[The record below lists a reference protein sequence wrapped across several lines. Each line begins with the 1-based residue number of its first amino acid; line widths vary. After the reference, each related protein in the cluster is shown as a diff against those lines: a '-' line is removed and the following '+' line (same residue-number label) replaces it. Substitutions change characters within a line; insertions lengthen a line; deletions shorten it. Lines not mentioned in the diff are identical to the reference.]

1 MSVIYETILVGDI
14 GGTNSRLLLFQ
25 VRRDDPQLRRA
36 SKPGCKAPGLLLK
49 TERYLNQEYK
59 SFLEVVTQFL
69 HEANLQKPPL
79 TACFAVAGPVKN
91 NAVVF
96 TNRADW
102 SMDGRRLV
110 TALGIASIT
119 LCNDFLAVGY
129 GLLTLDE
136 ETECEVLQAAPKLPG
151 APIVCIGAGTGLGE
165 CFLTS
170 TPTTSFGSAHGSQSN
185 LTARSL
191 VAPSPS
197 SSSSSS
203 ALSSNYTFQCFAS
216 EGGHA
221 DFAPRGAEQY
231 LLLDFLKTKFA
242 CPERVSVERVV
253 SGSGLANIYD
263 FLSSAY
269 PDEQDASVHKEIAAA
284 GDLKGAAIAKHAP
297 TDSLCRRTMDIF
309 VAAYGAEAGSMGL
322 KFLPY
327 GGLYLTGGL
336 TPKNMHLLRDPKG
349 PFMSAFRDKG
359 RVSDM
364 LAGIPVFAV
373 KVEDLGERGAH
384 FVAFKELQGMLVGLG
399 GGGEGGSSDNR
410 GSSGKK
416 RAALIRWLTSLV
428 VPISTAYITTVVAV
442 AVVVL
447 YRSRK

>member
-25 VRRDDPQLRRA
+25 IRRDDPQLRRA
-36 SKPGCKAPGLLLK
+36 SKPGCQPPGLLLK

-59 SFLEVVTQFL
+59 GFLEVVTQFL

-91 NAVVF
+91 NSVVF

-136 ETECEVLQAAPKLPG
+136 ETECEVLQAAPKQPG

-170 TPTTSFGSAHGSQSN
+170 TPTGSFGGAYGSYGNLSAAAA
-185 LTARSL
+185 T
-191 VAPSPS
+191 PS

-203 ALSSNYTFQCFAS
+203 TSASALSASYNFQCFAS

-231 LLLDFLKTKFA
+231 VLLDFLKANFD
-242 CPERVSVERVV
+242 CQERVSVERVV

-263 FLSSAY
+263 FLSSTY
-269 PDEQDASVHKEIAAA
+269 PDEQAAAVHEEVAAA
-284 GDLKGAAIAKHAP
+284 GDLKGAAIAKHAAA
-297 TDSLCRRTMDIF
+297 DSLCRRTMEIF
-309 VAAYGAEAGSMGL
+309 VAAYGAEAGTMGL

-336 TPKNMHLLRDPKG
+336 TPKNMHLLRDPAG
-349 PFMSAFRDKG
+349 PFLTAFRDKG
-359 RVSDM
+359 RVSEM

-399 GGGEGGSSDNR
+399 GGREGS
-410 GSSGKK
+410 SSGKR
-416 RAALIRWLTSLV
+416 RAALVRWLTSLV
-428 VPISTAYITTVVAV
+428 VPISTAYMVTVVAV
-442 AVVVL
+442 TVVVI
-447 YRSRK
+447 YRSSKK